1 MGAVVK
7 AVWPPMMRDQGA
19 SRVSSPAPASAALAA
34 PRPGFRSSWPW
45 LMVMAAQGHGVFV
58 GLPAV
63 LIFGNALQ
71 KLMGFRHFVVE
82 LG

>member
-1 MGAVVK
+1 
-7 AVWPPMMRDQGA
+7 
-19 SRVSSPAPASAALAA
+19 
-34 PRPGFRSSWPW
+34 
-45 LMVMAAQGHGVFV
+45 MVMAAQGHGFFV